1 MFCNLLIA
9 IPLLKQIETQA
20 DGSGLFGLQNKLIF
34 SFDVTH
40 LIGKMNR
47 LFLITIGWQATV
59 IESLKRV
66 LLHVLHGFLGFSS
79 SLKLS
84 VQVHVTSQQPGG

>member
-9 IPLLKQIETQA
+9 ITLLKQIETQA
-20 DGSGLFGLQNKLIF
+20 DGAGLFGVQNKLIF
-34 SFDVTH
+34 GFDIAH

-59 IESLKRV
+59 I
-66 LLHVLHGFLGFSS
+66 
-79 SLKLS
+79 
-84 VQVHVTSQQPGG
+84 